1 MYRIL
6 QSTDWSF
13 LVGNIVEQICI
24 GSFQVQ
30 VHLSND
36 VHISIEY
43 DFIHIRDDR
52 ILSETSGLSGKA
64 TSLVSLLGKNVERVN
79 PEGEEALSIEFS
91 EGETLKVLVSIDPY
105 ESFHVTVVR
114 DTIVV

>member
-13 LVGNIVEQICI
+13 LIGTVVEQICI
-24 GSFQVQ
+24 GSYQVQ
-30 VHLSND
+30 VHLSKD

-43 DFIHIRDDR
+43 DFVHARNGGV
-52 ILSETSGLSGKA
+52 LNETPGLSCKA
-64 TSLVSLLGKNVERVN
+64 ASLVSLLGKNVERVN
-79 PEGEEALSIEFS
+79 PEDEEALSIEFS
-91 EGETLKVLVSIDPY
+91 EGETLRLLVNTDPY
-105 ESFHVTVVR
+105 ESFHITIVN